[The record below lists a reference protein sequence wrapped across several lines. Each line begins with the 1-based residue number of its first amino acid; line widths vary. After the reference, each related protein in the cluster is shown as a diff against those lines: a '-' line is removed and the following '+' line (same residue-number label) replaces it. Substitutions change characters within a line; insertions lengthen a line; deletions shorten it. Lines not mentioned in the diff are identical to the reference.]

1 MAKEPDFATFLSEN
15 EKIYIFYSTQY
26 KVDVNNY
33 VRSDIKY
40 AIINKILGGRLRETM
55 A

>member
-1 MAKEPDFATFLSEN
+1 MQGTHLLLQTLLRL
-15 EKIYIFYSTQY
+15 KIYIFYSTQY
-26 KVDVNNY
+26 KVNVNNY